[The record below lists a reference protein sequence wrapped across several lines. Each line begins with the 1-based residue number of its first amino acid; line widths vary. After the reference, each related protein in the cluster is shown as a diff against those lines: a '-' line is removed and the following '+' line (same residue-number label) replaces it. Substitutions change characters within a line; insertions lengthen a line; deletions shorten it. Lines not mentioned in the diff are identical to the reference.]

1 MTIFNTLEKE
11 EKEDQ
16 IFLLFLA
23 FFFYVESVEFL

>member
-23 FFFYVESVEFL
+23 FFFMLSL